1 MSKKHIVVI
10 GLGGVGGYFGFKINK
25 FNEVSQKYHISFV
38 VRNQAFHAINKR
50 GLILHS
56 VELGEVI
63 TKPDSVI
70 ENISDIIKPDLIL
83 ICVKAY
89 DLEDVCRQLNEVIT
103 PHTILLPL
111 MNGADIYDRIRK
123 VIPRHTILPSC
134 VYISAHIKDKGIVE
148 HKSMPGKIIFGRDN
162 ANLDTPID
170 WIIELLEKSRID
182 LDLQENP
189 QKAIWTKFLFIASF
203 GLVTTK
209 HNSSFGKVC
218 SDPIQK
224 QEATD
229 IMNEIKAIAH
239 AKGIVLDENVV
250 ENTFKIASSFPFE
263 TPSSIQLDIH
273 GKKGVS
279 ELDILGGSILRLGKE
294 HAIATPCAKIIFNE
308 INQMIESNIK
318 NSAI

>member
-1 MSKKHIVVI
+1 MSKKHVVVI

-25 FNEVSQKYHISFV
+25 FNEFSQDFHITFAA
-38 VRNQAFHAINKR
+38 RNQTFHAINER
-50 GLILHS
+50 GLVLNS
-56 VELGEVI
+56 VELGDGK

-89 DLEDVCRQLNEVIT
+89 DLENVCKQLQNVIA
-103 PHTILLPL
+103 PNTILLPL
-111 MNGADIYDRIRK
+111 MNGADIYERIRK
-123 VIPRHTILPSC
+123 VIPKHTILPSC
-134 VYISAHIKDKGIVE
+134 VYISAHIKGKGIIE
-148 HKSMPGKIIFGRDN
+148 HKSMPGKIIFGKDN
-162 ANLDTPID
+162 ANPDTPID
-170 WIIELLEKSRID
+170 WVIGLLQKSRID
-182 LDLQENP
+182 FDLQENP

-209 HNSSFGKVC
+209 HNSSFGTVC

-239 AKGIVLDENVV
+239 AKGIVLDENVI

-273 GKKGVS
+273 GKKSMS
-279 ELDILGGSILRLGKE
+279 ELDLLGGTILRFGEEL
-294 HAIATPCAKIIFNE
+294 AIPTPCTKSIFNE
-308 INQMIESNIK
+308 ITQMIKIN
-318 NSAI
+318 N

>member
-25 FNEVSQKYHISFV
+25 FNEVSQEFHVAFV
-38 VRNQAFHAINKR
+38 ARNQTFHAIKER

-56 VELGEVI
+56 VELADAT
-63 TKPDSVI
+63 TKPNSVI

-89 DLEDVCRQLNEVIT
+89 DLENVCKQLLKVIT
-103 PHTILLPL
+103 PNTILLPL
-111 MNGADIYDRIRK
+111 MNGADIYERIRK
-123 VIPRHTILPSC
+123 VIPKHTILPSC
-134 VYISAHIKDKGIVE
+134 VYISAHIKGSGIIV
-148 HKSMPGKIIFGRDN
+148 HRSMPGKIIFGRDN
-162 ANLDTPID
+162 ANPDTPID
-170 WIIELLEKSRID
+170 WVIELLQKSRIYYE
-182 LDLQENP
+182 LQENP
-189 QKAIWTKFLFIASF
+189 QIAIWTKFLFIASF
-203 GLVTTK
+203 GLVTTR
-209 HNSSFGKVC
+209 HNSSFGTVC

-239 AKGIVLDENVV
+239 AKGIVLDENVI

-279 ELDILGGSILRLGKE
+279 ELDLLGGTILRLGDE
-294 HAIATPCAKIIFNE
+294 LAIPTPSTKTIFNE
-308 INQMIESNIK
+308 ITQLIENNK
-318 NSAI
+318 

>member
-25 FNEVSQKYHISFV
+25 FNEGSQMFHITFV
-38 VRNQAFHAINKR
+38 ARNQTFHAIKER
-50 GLILHS
+50 GLVLNS
-56 VELGEVI
+56 VEMGEVI

-70 ENISDIIKPDLIL
+70 ENISYIINPDLIL

-89 DLEDVCRQLNEVIT
+89 DLEKVCKQLQNVIT
-103 PHTILLPL
+103 PRTILLPL
-111 MNGADIYDRIRK
+111 MNGADIYERIRK
-123 VIPRHTILPSC
+123 VLPKHTILPSC
-134 VYISAHIKDKGIVE
+134 VYISAHIKGKGIIA
-148 HKSMPGKIIFGRDN
+148 HKSMPGKIIFGKDN
-162 ANLDTPID
+162 ANPNTPID
-170 WIIELLEKSRID
+170 WIIELLQKSQID
-182 LDLQENP
+182 FDLQENP

-209 HNSSFGKVC
+209 HNSSFGTVC

-224 QEATD
+224 QEAAN

-239 AKGIVLDENVV
+239 AKGIVLDESVKD
-250 ENTFKIASSFPFE
+250 NTFKIASSFPFE

-279 ELDILGGSILRLGKE
+279 ELDVLGGTILRLGKE
-294 HAIATPCAKIIFNE
+294 LAIDTPCTKAIFNE
-308 INQMIESNIK
+308 ITQLIETN
-318 NSAI
+318 N

>member
-25 FNEVSQKYHISFV
+25 FNEVSQEFHITFV
-38 VRNQAFHAINKR
+38 ARNQTFHAIKER
-50 GLILHS
+50 GLVLHS
-56 VELGEVI
+56 VELGDGT

-70 ENISDIIKPDLIL
+70 ENISDITKPDLVL
-83 ICVKAY
+83 ICVKSY
-89 DLEDVCRQLNEVIT
+89 DLENVCRQLQKVIT

-111 MNGADIYDRIRK
+111 MNGADIYERIRK
-123 VIPRHTILPSC
+123 VIPKHTILPSC
-134 VYISAHIKDKGIVE
+134 VYISAHIKGKGIIE
-148 HKSMPGKIIFGRDN
+148 HKSMPGKIILGRDN
-162 ANLDTPID
+162 ANPDTPID
-170 WIIELLEKSRID
+170 WVIQLLEKSRINF
-182 LDLQENP
+182 DLQENP
-189 QKAIWTKFLFIASF
+189 HKAIWTKFLFIASF

-209 HNSSFGKVC
+209 HNSSFGTVC

-224 QEATD
+224 QEATN

-239 AKGIVLDENVV
+239 AKGIALDENVN

-279 ELDILGGSILRLGKE
+279 ELDILGGTILRLGE
-294 HAIATPCAKIIFNE
+294 ELAISTPCTKTICNE
-308 INQMIESNIK
+308 ISQIIETN
-318 NSAI
+318 N